1 MSAAGRH
8 LHFIKARD
16 LRAGHEVSGYG
27 TVKSVHRRYDEDDN
41 LLLMVWFAQRPTH
54 ASRFDG
60 DASVAVI
67 TDR

>member
-1 MSAAGRH
+1 MGAAGQH

-27 TVKSVHRRYDEDDN
+27 TVQSVHRRYDEDDR
-41 LLLMVWFAQRPTH
+41 LLLMIWFAQRPTH

-60 DASVAVI
+60 DESVAVI
-67 TDR
+67 TER

>member
-1 MSAAGRH
+1 MCAAGRH

-27 TVKSVHRRYDEDDN
+27 TVQSVHRRYDEDDQLQ
-41 LLLMVWFAQRPTH
+41 LLIWFVQRPTH